1 MKKTLAAFALAT
13 VAILGSSAPAL
24 AAPTNPLANQAS
36 YWESPGVTCTKVEI
50 NENIKTFTLSDPQ
63 SGTEYV
69 TLILKA
75 GSGELANTVTRHPSP
90 GWRTATRPARTSAT
104 PSPAWVRPSSSPQ
117 TTDRHRLGRSRFAS
131 CGLRA
136 APGPLYA
143 LWDN

>member
-13 VAILGSSAPAL
+13 IAILGSSAPAL

-75 GSGELANTVTRHPSP
+75 GSGELANTVIASP
-90 GWRTATRPARTSAT
+90 VAGVAYGHSTGKDLSHAITC
-104 PSPAWVRPSSSPQ
+104 V
-117 TTDRHRLGRSRFAS
+117 G
-131 CGLRA
+131 A
-136 APGPLYA
+136 AVVAPPNY
-143 LWDN
+143 